1 MSGKGVFFILLLGG
15 AAASAAYYMDRNRD
29 DEPTIRTGPIPT
41 DEPITL
47 EKGKSYR
54 MRGTFVGNNEAEI
67 NRLHEQF
74 VSNPAF
80 SNIVF
85 THVRYNIYQYD
96 ISVSIDEMMNVEI
109 PGVIRLYGIP
119 LNIREIKRLTSE

>member
-1 MSGKGVFFILLLGG
+1 MSANRVVLILLVG
-15 AAASAAYYMDRNRD
+15 AVGAYFMRKRD
-29 DEPTIRTGPIPT
+29 DKITKPTKAEPTSS
-41 DEPITL
+41 EEITL
-47 EKGKSYR
+47 EKDKSYR
-54 MRGTFVGNNEAEI
+54 MRGTFVGNDEAEI
-67 NRLHEQF
+67 NRLHVQF

-85 THVRYNIYQYD
+85 THVQYNIYQYD

-119 LNIREIKRLTSE
+119 LNIREIKRLTRE